1 MTRFLS
7 SNTIIA
13 SLQLAA
19 LSLLVSGSLQAQQ
32 PSEWTDPGDD
42 IQAWIGVLDKRLY
55 APPPL
60 QALDFFLR
68 PATTGEDGGKAEL
81 PYLLRY
87 RYRRDKGDRLD
98 FYDLEKKSLE
108 ILPGATTEF
117 MEDLRKNYLGLMQE
131 HASIIIG
138 RRFKEQYADYHGT
151 VRRRRVN
158 GIEEITLDLEPKSH
172 PRLRRVQISLSRE
185 RLPWRIE
192 KTYRNGDAIVQHP
205 SFEERPE
212 GFIFVKFSESR
223 THANP
228 DQKPFGLA
236 RVFRWQRVQ
245 GLLLLAETEVSSK
258 ELSPLMVGKATY
270 LDMRINDAVEP
281 FEEAGK

>member
-1 MTRFLS
+1 MKRFMYRKA
-7 SNTIIA
+7 NPIA
-13 SLQLAA
+13 PYFAA
-19 LSLLVSGSLQAQQ
+19 LTLLICCSLSAQET
-32 PSEWTDPGDD
+32 SVWADPGDD
-42 IQAWIGVLDKRLY
+42 LQAWIAVLDKRLY

-60 QALDFFLR
+60 EALDFYLQ
-68 PATTGEDGGKAEL
+68 PSTTGEDGAKVEL

-87 RYRRDKGDRLD
+87 RFRREKGDRLD
-98 FYDLEKKSLE
+98 FYDLEKKPVE
-108 ILPGATTEF
+108 ALPGATAEF
-117 MEDLRKNYLGLMQE
+117 MAELRKNYLGLMQE
-131 HASIIIG
+131 HASIILG
-138 RRFKEQYADYHGT
+138 RRFKEQYSDYLGS

-205 SFEERPE
+205 SYEERPE
-212 GFIFVKFSESR
+212 GYVFVKFSESR

-236 RVFRWQRVQ
+236 RIFRWQRVQ
-245 GLLLLAETEVSSK
+245 GLLLLAETEVSSQ

-270 LDMRINDAVEP
+270 RDMRVNDAVEP
-281 FEEAGK
+281 FEVAGK